1 MNKIIIIPLLFS
13 VFFSCTKEQT
23 EQQKIEDVKN
33 AFILNKQQISKKL
46 MLPAELLPYE
56 RSELYAKVGGYV
68 NSISRD
74 IGDKVKKGEVLA
86 ILEAPEVAAQYAES
100 SARLQ
105 EFEAK
110 YSASSDRYRR
120 IARASGQE
128 GVIAD
133 TELISARN
141 QLLADSAATV
151 SAKAA
156 AQAFRQLYSYLTI
169 RSPFDGIITKR
180 TIDPGDYV
188 GQPGSNPLFIVEK
201 PEILRLRVYVPETF
215 VNSIPSSEMIPFTT
229 ESVVGQQ
236 FSAKL
241 ARKSGSIDPATRTEL
256 WEYEYDN
263 SQMNLKPGMYAIAN
277 LQLHRPEST
286 FVVPHA
292 AVATTLERKFVIRIR
307 NSEVEWVDVRQGIA
321 DENGMEI
328 FGNLQ
333 EGDTIL
339 MRATDELKSG
349 SMVKINLSKP

>member
-1 MNKIIIIPLLFS
+1 
-13 VFFSCTKEQT
+13 
-23 EQQKIEDVKN
+23 
-33 AFILNKQQISKKL
+33 
-46 MLPAELLPYE
+46 
-56 RSELYAKVGGYV
+56 
-68 NSISRD
+68 
-74 IGDKVKKGEVLA
+74 
-86 ILEAPEVAAQYAES
+86 
-100 SARLQ
+100 
-105 EFEAK
+105 
-110 YSASSDRYRR
+110 
-120 IARASGQE
+120 
-128 GVIAD
+128 
-133 TELISARN
+133 
-141 QLLADSAATV
+141 
-151 SAKAA
+151 
-156 AQAFRQLYSYLTI
+156 LYSYLTI